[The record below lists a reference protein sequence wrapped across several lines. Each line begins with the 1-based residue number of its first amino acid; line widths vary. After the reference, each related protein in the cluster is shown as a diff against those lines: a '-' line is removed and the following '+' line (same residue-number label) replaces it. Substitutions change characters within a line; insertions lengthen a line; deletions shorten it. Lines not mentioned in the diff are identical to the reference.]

1 MVWDIKLQF
10 KNQYNQV
17 MTKIAHF
24 MFSLAETIK
33 NKINLLKNVLGSNEM
48 ICRTNV
54 QICVLTTS
62 ENT

>member
-1 MVWDIKLQF
+1 
-10 KNQYNQV
+10 

-24 MFSLAETIK
+24 MFSLTETIK

-48 ICRTNV
+48 ICGTNV